1 MITVF
6 TKRRLLTVACLAS
19 LLLTGYATL
28 TKGGNAVG
36 PFASID
42 RKTIRDYWYAGKA
55 ELTRYTLSQARY
67 GELHPGEAVL
77 IFVTEPFLKDKQV
90 KHEFGS
96 GTDATSVLKLNLT
109 KNFNTGIYP
118 YSIMTSIFTPIDFKN
133 MTTLKVTSS
142 VQDWCGQ
149 TFMQLNA
156 RDGGF
161 HVESRSYFQRDADED
176 FQLEDAL
183 LEDEVW
189 TRLRL
194 APESLPTGQI
204 KIIPSAEYARLG
216 PFDLKP
222 LEGTASMQIDRA
234 IEGPKVH
241 LGTYSIDYQKIN
253 RKLVIRFERDFPH
266 RIVGWEE
273 TRMSGFG
280 PDAKVLTTTAVK
292 THSMMIDY
300 WSRHKLADAPLRD
313 KLGLKY

>member
-1 MITVF
+1 MLARF
-6 TKRRLLTVACLAS
+6 TKGRLLTVVCLAS
-19 LLLTGYATL
+19 VLLAGYATL
-28 TKGGNAVG
+28 TKGGNAAG
-36 PFASID
+36 PFPSVD
-42 RKTIRDYWYAGKA
+42 RQAIRDYWYAGKA

-96 GTDATSVLKLNLT
+96 GVKATSVLKLNLT
-109 KNFNTGIYP
+109 KNFFTGIYP

-176 FQLEDAL
+176 FELEGAL

-194 APESLPTGQI
+194 APQSLPTGQI

-216 PFDLKP
+216 PFDLKA
-222 LEGTASMQIDRA
+222 LEATATMQTVGA
-234 IEGPKVH
+234 AKH
-241 LGTYSIDYQKIN
+241 LSTYTIDYQEIN

-280 PDAKVLTTTAVK
+280 ADAKVLTTTAEK
-292 THSMMIDY
+292 TDSMMIDY

-313 KLGLKY
+313 KLGIKY